1 MRKKGI
7 NNYSGTIL
15 ILGLF
20 LLDSL
25 LGSVTIFMGQ
35 AETVEEWAEQINL
48 FVGLR
53 SIMNIAPYTIILILM
68 NTKVYISVEDEA
80 LVLLCFMMSALD
92 SVDYF
97 VNNNWRPVWMDWIV
111 FTFVAL
117 ILIGHKIRRSLK
129 P

>member
-1 MRKKGI
+1 MKQNSDATQDKLKGIARDIDVISEQLKDHDKRLIYLEKKGI

-53 SIMNIAPYTIILILM
+53 SIMNIAPYTIILDP
-68 NTKVYISVEDEA
+68 DEHEG
-80 LVLLCFMMSALD
+80 L
-92 SVDYF
+92 YF
-97 VNNNWRPVWMDWIV
+97 
-111 FTFVAL
+111 
-117 ILIGHKIRRSLK
+117 S
-129 P
+129 

>member
-1 MRKKGI
+1 
-7 NNYSGTIL
+7 
-15 ILGLF
+15 
-20 LLDSL
+20 
-25 LGSVTIFMGQ
+25 MGQ

>member
-1 MRKKGI
+1 LRKKGI

-80 LVLLCFMMSALD
+80 LALLCFMMSALD

-111 FTFVAL
+111 FTIVAL